1 MSLQAVFWGDAG
13 KENGETGD
21 WHMDVYQ
28 KLGNPSV
35 KLSILMDFHRKIG
48 LFQQNNG
55 LFTKNCDI
63 IEAGW
68 LFHDFHRCW
77 YIDGSVFEQTSSFWY
92 ALPKCDQNKKKS

>member
-1 MSLQAVFWGDAG
+1 MSLRAVFWGDAG

-35 KLSILMDFHRKIG
+35 KLSILKDFHRKNGII
-48 LFQQNNG
+48 QQNNG

-63 IEAGW
+63 SHFFKEFIEAGW

-77 YIDGSVFEQTSSFWY
+77 YV
-92 ALPKCDQNKKKS
+92 LPKCDQNKKKS